1 MTGDQEI
8 HRRLD
13 SMETNMSTAI
23 SELTGAVKN
32 LVVLETE
39 HHATR
44 ETLAR
49 YGAKLDVHDKRLD
62 TIEQIT
68 PRVTRFLDRWDK
80 ISLALTIATVL
91 AVSAAILGITYG

>member
-13 SMETNMSTAI
+13 GLEHTI
-23 SELTGAVKN
+23 SASLDKLTGAVEK
-32 LVVLETE
+32 LVALETE
-39 HHATR
+39 QHATR
-44 ETLAR
+44 DTMAR

>member
-1 MTGDQEI
+1 MTSEGEI

-13 SMETNMSTAI
+13 SMETNMSAAI
-23 SELTGAVKN
+23 GELTSAVKN

-49 YGAKLDVHDKRLD
+49 YGAKLDKHDSRLD
-62 TIEQIT
+62 VIEQIT
-68 PRVTRFLDRWDK
+68 PRAVRFLDRWDK
-80 ISLALTIATVL
+80 VSLSVVIGVVL
-91 AVSAAILGITYG
+91 AATAAVLGVTYG